1 MGVIMDNSIVRI
13 HKITFHNFKNVE
25 FGSIDFAC
33 SKKNEQ
39 QTVDIMGLYGQNGS
53 GKTALID
60 ALAILKTILTGR
72 SLSDDCVNYI
82 TLGKQSAQIVYVF
95 EIKSET
101 ENFKVEYGFDLVRE
115 KANSESNIESPE
127 SVIRYRAAIAN
138 EALSMSGIVSGH
150 KFKMQPLINT
160 ASPDSPFIPNTK
172 MNEIMGRDKDL
183 RNKLMVNK
191 QLAKEKSQSFIF
203 LKETLHA
210 IKDNCKV
217 AEYLFVINA
226 LVQYGNFYLYVVDTK
241 STGLINLNA
250 ALPFFFRFDN
260 EKSLSTGS
268 IAIKLEGS
276 SIVSTQICNI
286 IQKAISNMNTVLEQ
300 LVPGLNVRLEN
311 LGFTLLPDK
320 TDGCTVELVS
330 IRNGNV
336 LPLRYESEG
345 IKKIISVLQLLIAM
359 FNIEGITVAIDELDA
374 GVFEYLLGELLKIIS
389 ESGKG
394 QLIFTSHNLRPLETI
409 DKKFIFFTTTNP
421 KNRYIQLENVQT
433 NNNMRYFYYR
443 DIALGGQKEEL
454 YDPTNNYELALSF
467 KEAGEFDDF

>member
-1 MGVIMDNSIVRI
+1 MGNSIVRI

-33 SKKNEQ
+33 SKRNEQ
-39 QTVDIMGLYGQNGS
+39 QAVDIMGLYGQNGS

-60 ALAILKTILTGR
+60 ALAILKTILSGR

-82 TLGKQSAQIVYVF
+82 TIGKQSAHFVYVF
-95 EIKSET
+95 EIRSKKEK
-101 ENFKVEYGFDLVRE
+101 FKIEYSFDLVKE
-115 KANSESNIESPE
+115 KAGSESNIENPE
-127 SVIRYRAAIAN
+127 SVVSYRAAIVN
-138 EALSMSGIVSGH
+138 EVLSMSGIVSGH

-160 ASPDSPFIPNTK
+160 SSPDSPFIPNTK
-172 MNEIMGRDKDL
+172 MNEIMGGDKDL
-183 RNKLMVNK
+183 RNKLMVSK

-203 LKETLHA
+203 LKETLLA
-210 IKDNCKV
+210 MKDNCKID
-217 AEYLFVINA
+217 EYIFVIHA

-250 ALPFFFRFDN
+250 ALP
-260 EKSLSTGS
+260 L
-268 IAIKLEGS
+268 IKLEGS
-276 SIVSTQICNI
+276 SIVPTRICNV
-286 IQKAISNMNTVLEQ
+286 IQKTISNMNTVLEQ
-300 LVPGLNVRLEN
+300 IVPGLNVRLEN

-320 TDGCTVELVS
+320 NEGCIVELVS

-345 IKKIISVLQLLIAM
+345 IKRIISILQLLIAM
-359 FNIEGITVAIDELDA
+359 FNNEGMTVAIDELDA
-374 GVFEYLLGELLKIIS
+374 GVFEYLLGELLKVIA

-409 DKKFIFFTTTNP
+409 DKKFIFFTTANP
-421 KNRYIQLENVQT
+421 KNRYVQLENVQT

-454 YDPTNNYELALSF
+454 YDLTNNYEIALSF
-467 KEAGEFDDF
+467 KEAGEFDVF